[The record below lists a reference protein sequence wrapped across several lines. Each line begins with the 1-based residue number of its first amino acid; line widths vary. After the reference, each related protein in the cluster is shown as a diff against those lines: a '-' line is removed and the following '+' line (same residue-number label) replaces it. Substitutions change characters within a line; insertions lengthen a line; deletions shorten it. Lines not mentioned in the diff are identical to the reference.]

1 MATPPRPAQ
10 APNIPA
16 EEGPLYDAR
25 PTLPLRPI
33 EGPIEAPPPVVRHAP
48 DDPDDDA
55 AEDTEPRRNAAYFG
69 AAQPGA

>member
-25 PTLPLRPI
+25 PTLPLRPV
-33 EGPIEAPPPVVRHAP
+33 EGPPPAVRNSP
-48 DDPDDDA
+48 DDPDDDTEEA
-55 AEDTEPRRNAAYFG
+55 TEPRRDAAYFG